1 MDYKKAAQ
9 ELFQILILGTRISEN
24 IEAFK
29 LLCNRYPEL
38 MDEYIKQIEED
49 IKDVKIPEESEE
61 EKQARWE
68 RLCERIREEYGED
81 FV

>member
-9 ELFQILILGTRISEN
+9 ELFEILILKTRISEN

-29 LLCNRYPEL
+29 FLCDRYPEL
-38 MDEYIKQIEED
+38 MDEYVKKIEEN
-49 IKDVKIPEESEE
+49 IKDIEIPEESEE

-68 RLCERIREEYGED
+68 KLCERIGKEYGED
-81 FV
+81 VE